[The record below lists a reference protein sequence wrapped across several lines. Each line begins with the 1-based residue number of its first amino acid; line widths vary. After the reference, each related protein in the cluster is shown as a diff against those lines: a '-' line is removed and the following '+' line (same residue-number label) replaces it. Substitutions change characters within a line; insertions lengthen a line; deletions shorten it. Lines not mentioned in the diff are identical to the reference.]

1 MNPRLMCLIVCVTLR
16 SNKGVSGWDDLWRL
30 MGSNWKL
37 HEQRPFPPCSG
48 SQICQIDRGFASS
61 LSQRKILKACSWETF
76 HHDKLGWEETLR

>member
-1 MNPRLMCLIVCVTLR
+1 MNPRLECLIVCVTLR

-48 SQICQIDRGFASS
+48 SQICQIDRGFQLVAKED
-61 LSQRKILKACSWETF
+61 SQAVL
-76 HHDKLGWEETLR
+76 LGNFPP